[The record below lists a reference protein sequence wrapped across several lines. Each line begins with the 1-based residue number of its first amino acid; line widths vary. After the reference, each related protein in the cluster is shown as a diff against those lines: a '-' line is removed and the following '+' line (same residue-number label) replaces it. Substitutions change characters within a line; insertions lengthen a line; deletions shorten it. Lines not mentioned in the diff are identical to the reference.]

1 MLPMA
6 LSRWVTALGLAV
18 DLLFPRERAREVRCG
33 VQRGPVRGA
42 VRGAVTVCGDA
53 CFGASLGVVAVLVTN
68 CHG

>member
-1 MLPMA
+1 MVPMA

-18 DLLFPRERAREVRCG
+18 DLLFPRERARERRCG

-42 VRGAVTVCGDA
+42 ATACGDA
-53 CFGASLGVVAVLVTN
+53 CFGASLGVVAVLVTL